1 MTRIELGAIR
11 KLRHTIDYILTAV
24 RRRIGRLIASYDRL
38 TTYYLRIIKT
48 QPDLTCSICGSPS
61 KFFMFMRGVKYFRCS
76 KCHLVQ
82 SSYYGGS
89 DLYLNVYKD
98 KVHTA
103 SARSGR
109 RELFFVEWAAQLLNL
124 NNPRILIFAPGSTP
138 TFKILSERGADV
150 YAADISDGL
159 PYSDRFI
166 HLRKDKLPDI
176 EFDIITMVEIIEHF
190 DNPVGEFK
198 TLSKHLAPDGII
210 AGTTDFHQGGALWNN
225 KYLFPKDHVSYFHHD
240 SLSHLGDLLGLE
252 CVLFEME
259 WSRQKKAIQNRR
271 AFVIYRKDSVIA
283 RDAIYRYRQTCS
295 VLPIER
301 G

>member
-1 MTRIELGAIR
+1 MTRIELIAIR
-11 KLRHTIDYILTAV
+11 KLRHTIGYMLTAL
-24 RRRIGRLIASYDRL
+24 RRRLGGLLASHDRL
-38 TTYYLRIIKT
+38 YTYYLKIIKT
-48 QPDLTCSICGSPS
+48 QPDLTCRICGAPS

-82 SSYYGGS
+82 SSYYSGR
-89 DLYLNVYKD
+89 DLYVHVYKD

-103 SARSGR
+103 SARSGY
-109 RELFFVEWAAQLLNL
+109 RELFFVEWGAQLLNL
-124 NNPRILIFAPGSTP
+124 NSPRILIFAPGSTP

-166 HLRKDKLPDI
+166 HLRKRKLPDVK
-176 EFDIITMVEIIEHF
+176 FDIITMVEIIEHL
-190 DNPVGEFK
+190 DDPVGEFRR
-198 TLSKHLAPDGII
+198 LSKYMAPDGMI

-225 KYLFPKDHVSYFHHD
+225 RYLFPKDHISYFHRD
-240 SLSHLGDLLGLE
+240 SLCYLCDLLGLR

-259 WSRQKKAIQNRR
+259 WSRRKKDIQNRR
-271 AFVIYRKDSVIA
+271 AFVIYRKNSVIV
-283 RDAIYRYRQTCS
+283 RDAIDRYRQACPI
-295 VLPIER
+295 LPIER